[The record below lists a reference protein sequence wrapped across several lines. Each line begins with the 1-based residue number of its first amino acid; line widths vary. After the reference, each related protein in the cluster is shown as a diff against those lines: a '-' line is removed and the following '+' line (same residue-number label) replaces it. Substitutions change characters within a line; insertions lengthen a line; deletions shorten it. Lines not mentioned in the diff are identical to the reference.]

1 MKKILFTLAL
11 LISFVS
17 FGQTAMEYFQSGYDK
32 FKANDYSGAISDYTK
47 AIELDHNYADAY
59 FERGYIRYLLGDEFD
74 HAISDFTIFIE
85 LVPNNIISTYIARAY
100 YYRALS
106 KFELDNRENASG
118 AIADLTKAIEFQPG
132 YKDAYFH
139 RGYIKEGLNDYTGSI
154 SDFTKAIEFS
164 LFLDANLYYRR
175 GLSKEQ
181 FGDLSGACI
190 DWKKALELGDVFG
203 EAAKKIAN
211 QCK

>member
-1 MKKILFTLAL
+1 MKKILFTFAL
-11 LISFVS
+11 LVSFSS
-17 FGQTAMEYFQSGYDK
+17 FGQTSKEYFDSGYDK
-32 FKANDYSGAISDYTK
+32 VKADDFSGAISDFTK
-47 AIELDHNYADAY
+47 AIELDPNYADAY
-59 FERGYIRYLLGDEFD
+59 FERGHIRYLLGDEFD
-74 HAISDFTIFIE
+74 LAIADFTTFIE
-85 LVPNNIISTYIARAY
+85 LVPDNIISTYIVRAY
-100 YYRALS
+100 YCRALS
-106 KFELDNRENASG
+106 KFELDRENVSG
-118 AIADLTKAIEFQPG
+118 AIADLTKAIELRPD
-132 YKDAYFH
+132 YRDAYFH

-154 SDFTKAIEFS
+154 SDYTKAMEFS
-164 LFLDANLYYRR
+164 VFLDANLYYRR

>member
-11 LISFVS
+11 LFSFSS
-17 FGQTAMEYFQSGYDK
+17 FGQTSKEYFDSGYDK
-32 FKANDYSGAISDYTK
+32 AKAYDYSGAISDYTK
-47 AIELDHNYADAY
+47 AIDLDPNYADAY
-59 FERGYIRYLLGDEFD
+59 FKRGYIRYFLGDEFD
-74 HAISDFTIFIE
+74 HAIADFTIFIE

-106 KFELDNRENASG
+106 KFELDREDVSG
-118 AIADLTKAIEFQPG
+118 AIADLTKAIELQPD
-132 YKDAYFH
+132 YRDAYFH

-181 FGDLSGACI
+181 FGDLNGACI
-190 DWKKALELGDVFG
+190 DWKKADEYGFKGLTPL
-203 EAAKKIAN
+203 IN
-211 QCK
+211 QYCK